1 MKKHI
6 RAFVSLLCA
15 AALALG
21 CASCGGAAQ
30 STGKSGGTAGVT
42 HITVWTYYNGD
53 QLESFNKLV
62 DQFNETTGRE
72 KGIRVE
78 SASQGSMSDL
88 ETNVMDA
95 AQGKVGAAAMPNI
108 FSAYADTA
116 YALDQMGML
125 VDLSQY
131 LTEDERAQYVQDY
144 LDEGDFDGD
153 GSMKI
158 FPVAKSTELM
168 FLNETDWE
176 KFARATG
183 AAYDDLSTVEGLVA
197 TAGAYYDWTDAQT
210 PEPDDGKALFG
221 RDAMANYMLVGARQ
235 LGDTLFEV
243 QDGKMTLNFDK
254 DVARKLWDN
263 YYVPF
268 VKGWFAAIG
277 RFRSDDIKVGNVLAY
292 VGSNSSATFFPT
304 QVMVNDTYYD
314 WTDAQ
319 TPEPDDGKALFGR
332 DAMANYMLVGA
343 RQLGDTLFEVQ
354 DGKMTL
360 NFDKDVARK
369 LWDNY
374 YVPFVKG
381 WFAAI
386 GRFRSD
392 DIKVGNVLAYV
403 GSNSS
408 ATFFPTQVMVNDT
421 ESYDIDMTVLPS
433 PKFAGGEDVAVQQG
447 AGMVVTAGTE
457 EEINASVEF
466 LKWFTRP
473 ENNISF
479 SVDSGYLP
487 VTTAANDMEAIK
499 TSGLELS
506 PKMESILSNAVQSVK
521 NNTLYTPSAFAGG
534 NKARKVLEYSLSDLA
549 SADRATV
556 QERVA
561 AGQPA
566 ADAEAEFLTDEY
578 FDAWYGGICTALE
591 KYAG

>member
-1 MKKHI
+1 MKKLI
-6 RAFVSLLCA
+6 CTLTLGAGLLLGLSGCDLYQPDVDSLLTPPVLSELQTEVDEALRDVVGQELRLCYPA
-15 AALALG
+15 GGSYRSPYIFTDLDGDEEQEAVVFYTVEDEPLVYLQILDKSDGRWRARNALPGTEGEVLFVDFRHLSGDGATDLLVGWREPDREFDTLYLYRYRDAALSEEFHV
-21 CASCGGAAQ
+21 SC
-30 STGKSGGTAGVT
+30 
-42 HITVWTYYNGD
+42 D
-53 QLESFNKLV
+53 
-62 DQFNETTGRE
+62 
-72 KGIRVE
+72 
-78 SASQGSMSDL
+78 
-88 ETNVMDA
+88 
-95 AQGKVGAAAMPNI
+95 
-108 FSAYADTA
+108 
-116 YALDQMGML
+116 GM
-125 VDLSQY
+125 
-131 LTEDERAQYVQDY
+131 AIA
-144 LDEGDFDGD
+144 DFDGD

-176 KFARATG
+176 KFAQATG

-197 TAGAYYDWTDAQT
+197 TAGA
-210 PEPDDGKALFG
+210 
-221 RDAMANYMLVGARQ
+221 
-235 LGDTLFEV
+235 
-243 QDGKMTLNFDK
+243 
-254 DVARKLWDN
+254 
-263 YYVPF
+263 
-268 VKGWFAAIG
+268 
-277 RFRSDDIKVGNVLAY
+277 
-292 VGSNSSATFFPT
+292 
-304 QVMVNDTYYD
+304 YYD

-466 LKWFTRP
+466 LKWFTQP

-487 VTTAANDMEAIK
+487 VTTAANNIEAIK

-534 NKARKVLEYSLSDLA
+534 NKARNVLEYSLSDLA

-578 FDAWYGGICTALE
+578 FDAWYGGICAALE

>member
-30 STGKSGGTAGVT
+30 STGKPGGTAGVT

-131 LTEDERAQYVQDY
+131 LTEDERAQYVQGY

-268 VKGWFAAIG
+268 IKGYFEATG
-277 RFRSDDIKVGNVLAY
+277 HFRSDDIKTGTILSY
-292 VGSNSSATFFPT
+292 VGSSSSATFFPDS
-304 QVMVNDTYYD
+304 VMT
-314 WTDAQ
+314 
-319 TPEPDDGKALFGR
+319 
-332 DAMANYMLVGA
+332 
-343 RQLGDTLFEVQ
+343 
-354 DGKMTL
+354 
-360 NFDKDVARK
+360 
-369 LWDNY
+369 
-374 YVPFVKG
+374 
-381 WFAAI
+381 
-386 GRFRSD
+386 SD
-392 DIKVGNVLAYV
+392 DDSHSIELK
-403 GSNSS
+403 
-408 ATFFPTQVMVNDT
+408 
-421 ESYDIDMTVLPS
+421 VLPN
-433 PKFAGGEDVAVQQG
+433 PHFAGCEPVSVQQG
-447 AGMVVTAGTE
+447 AGMVVTKGDEA
-457 EEINASVEF
+457 EIKASVTF
-466 LKWFTRP
+466 LKYFTAP
-473 ENNISF
+473 ENNIQF
-479 SVDSGYLP
+479 SIGSGYLP
-487 VTTAANDMEAIK
+487 VTREANKEEMLADSEVAMTPEVKSVLQMAVK
-499 TSGLELS
+499 TVNEN
-506 PKMESILSNAVQSVK
+506 K
-521 NNTLYTPSAFAGG
+521 LYTTRAFEGSK
-534 NKARKVLEYSLSDLA
+534 NARKVLEYAMSDLA
-549 SADRATV
+549 VADRDTV
-556 QERVA
+556 EQRIA
-561 AGQPA
+561 AGQSA
-566 ADAEAEFLTDEY
+566 EQAEAEFLTDAY
-578 FDAWYGGICTALE
+578 FDSWYRDTLAQLQAYEG
-591 KYAG
+591 

>member
-1 MKKHI
+1 MSAEWVRCRRLRGIFVKKI
-6 RAFVSLLCA
+6 FKKGISLLCA
-15 AALALG
+15 AALVLG
-21 CASCGGAAQ
+21 CAAC
-30 STGKSGGTAGVT
+30 SGGSPKQTAVT
-42 HITVWTYYNGD
+42 DITVWTYYNGD
-53 QLESFNKLV
+53 QMESFTKLV
-62 DQFNETTGRE
+62 DEFNSTVGAE
-72 KGIRVE
+72 KSISVSTE
-78 SASQGSMSDL
+78 SLGSVNDL
-88 ETNVMDA
+88 EASVMDA
-95 AQGKVGAAAMPNI
+95 AEGKVGASELPNI

-116 YALDQMGML
+116 YAMDQMGML
-125 VDLSQY
+125 VDLAPY
-131 LTEDERAQYVQDY
+131 LSDAERNTFVNGY
-144 LDEGDFDGD
+144 LSEGDFN
-153 GSMKI
+153 GSGEIKI
-158 FPVAKSTELM
+158 FPVAKATELM
-168 FLNETDWE
+168 FLNDTDWQV
-176 KFARATG
+176 FADAAG
-183 AAYDDLSTVEGLVA
+183 ASYDDLATLEGLVE
-197 TAGAYYDWTDAQT
+197 TAGKYYDWTDAQT
-210 PEPDDGKALFG
+210 DTPDDGKALFG

-235 LGDTLFEV
+235 LGDTLFKV

-268 VKGWFAAIG
+268 VKGWFAA
-277 RFRSDDIKVGNVLAY
+277 
-292 VGSNSSATFFPT
+292 T
-304 QVMVNDTYYD
+304 
-314 WTDAQ
+314 
-319 TPEPDDGKALFGR
+319 
-332 DAMANYMLVGA
+332 
-343 RQLGDTLFEVQ
+343 
-354 DGKMTL
+354 
-360 NFDKDVARK
+360 
-369 LWDNY
+369 
-374 YVPFVKG
+374 
-381 WFAAI
+381 

-466 LKWFTRP
+466 LKWFTQP
-473 ENNISF
+473 EHNISF

-506 PKMESILSNAVQSVK
+506 PKMERILSNAVQSVK

-534 NKARKVLEYSLSDLA
+534 SKARKVLEYSLSDLA

-591 KYAG
+591 EYAG